1 MEEHAK
7 KRVNSP
13 VMTGS
18 DDIKTHRWYAHTVC
32 LARGGKS
39 GKFNSSKSTTSIKFY
54 LSTNKII
61 GLKIYS
67 SKSKK

>member
-1 MEEHAK
+1 
-7 KRVNSP
+7 
-13 VMTGS
+13 MTGS
-18 DDIKTHRWYAHTVC
+18 DDMKTHRWYAHTVC

-39 GKFNSSKSTTSIKFY
+39 GIFNSSKSTTNSITFY